1 MRSDLSSN
9 GEAFDTEVEVRA
21 LGAFDPDLP
30 RQVLVAVVAV
40 VQRLLPVAST
50 PARGGERVRRIPARG
65 NPPPL
70 RPVVGVVIAGIGHPA
85 RPAHRGPGPNPS
97 ANPSKP

>member
-9 GEAFDTEVEVRA
+9 REALDTEVEVRA
-21 LGAFDPDLP
+21 LGALDPDLP

-40 VQRLLPVAST
+40 VQRLLPVASS
-50 PARGGERVRRIPARG
+50 PARRREGVRRIPARR

-70 RPVVGVVIAGIGHPA
+70 RPVVGVVVAGVGHPA
-85 RPAHRGPGPNPS
+85 RPAHRGRGPG
-97 ANPSKP
+97 AKP